1 MARKRPAED
10 PPPASFSSSSS
21 GDEESSQG
29 NSSFAD
35 EEEEEKSSFEKQKT
49 DAGKVGSDSE
59 YDSDKTPPS
68 PNVSDFT
75 IRPVVSQPNK
85 SAPKPKH
92 TANESSSKRKRPS
105 SSGSN
110 GGAGAVKTAV
120 TVRRWSE
127 AEEITILNG
136 LIEYRSKEG
145 ADSFKDSS
153 SGFHDFI
160 KKRFQTDVSKTQL
173 NEKIRRLKNKFKSKA
188 EKGQNGNDPDLP
200 NRHDRKCFQ
209 LSKKIWGN
217 EANEKINKTQKEKK
231 TPSIEQEEEED
242 KTQKKTKTVSSEVGD
257 KTGVIGGETSGLRSS
272 IKDKESAPLCSTQI
286 TSDSEDNADFWKEY
300 PCLKDCFKIGFSGRL
315 GHVGCS
321 VLEHVEMNAEV
332 IGREKL
338 KGMEKEGRQL
348 KIEELELYLK
358 RSKLAQEIAKAALDA
373 IKGTAI

>member
-10 PPPASFSSSSS
+10 PPPASSFS
-21 GDEESSQG
+21 GEESSQG

-35 EEEEEKSSFEKQKT
+35 EEEEEKSSFKKQKT

-75 IRPVVSQPNK
+75 IRPVVPKPNK

-105 SSGSN
+105 PSGSN

-145 ADSFKDSS
+145 ADSVKESS

-173 NEKIRRLKNKFKSKA
+173 NEKIRRLKNKYKSKA

-217 EANEKINKTQKEKK
+217 EANEKINNTQKGKK
-231 TPSIEQEEEED
+231 TSSIEEEEEED

-272 IKDKESAPLCSTQI
+272 IKDKEPSPLCSTQI
-286 TSDSEDNADFWKEY
+286 TSDSEEDNADFWKDY
-300 PCLKDCFKIGFSGRL
+300 PCLKECFNIGFTGRWE
-315 GHVGCS
+315 HVGCS
-321 VLEHVEMNAEV
+321 VLEQVEMNAEV

-338 KGMEKEGRQL
+338 KEMEREGRQL
-348 KIEELELYLK
+348 RIEELELYLK